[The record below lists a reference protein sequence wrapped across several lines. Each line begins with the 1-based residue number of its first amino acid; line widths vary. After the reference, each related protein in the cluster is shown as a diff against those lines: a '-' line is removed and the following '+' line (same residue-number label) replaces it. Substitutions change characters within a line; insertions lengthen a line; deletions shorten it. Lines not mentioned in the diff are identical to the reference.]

1 MLLINLLGVLL
12 ITLIVWWFRIYKG
25 KEVLADDGAM
35 TVIVDNGTYQPSR
48 IRLPAGQA
56 ITLRF
61 LRKDASPCA
70 EMVVFSAF
78 DISEELP
85 LNKPKDINLPPMES
99 GEYAFTCQMQMYRGE
114 LIINDDS

>member
-1 MLLINLLGVLL
+1 MMIINLLGLLL
-12 ITLIVWWFRIYKG
+12 IALIVWWFWFYKPQA
-25 KEVLADDGAM
+25 VLANKN
-35 TVIVDNGTYQPSR
+35 TVTIIVDNGTYEPSR
-48 IRLPAGQA
+48 IRLAAGQDT
-56 ITLRF
+56 TLRF